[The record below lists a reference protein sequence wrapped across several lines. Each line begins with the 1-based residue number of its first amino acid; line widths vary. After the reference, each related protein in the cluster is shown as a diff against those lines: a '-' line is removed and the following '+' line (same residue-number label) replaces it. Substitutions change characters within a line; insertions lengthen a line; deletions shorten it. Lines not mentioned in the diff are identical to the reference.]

1 MTTQVIESLLFVQG
15 LRLSGLHDRSRPTL
29 PATDISSCIRPELV
43 TQLAS
48 HGAETARIRPT

>member
-1 MTTQVIESLLFVQG
+1 MTTQVIESLLFVHG
-15 LRLSGLHDRSRPTL
+15 LCLSGPHDRSRPTL
-29 PATDISSCIRPELV
+29 PTADISSCIRPELV